1 MYRNYDDRKRTG
13 CMDFLKVSE
22 SNVRFLISH
31 KKEADSKIE
40 LNRQLY
46 IILEAISKLEEK
58 D

>member
-1 MYRNYDDRKRTG
+1 
-13 CMDFLKVSE
+13 MDFLKVSE

>member
-1 MYRNYDDRKRTG
+1 MP
-13 CMDFLKVSE
+13 
-22 SNVRFLISH
+22 
-31 KKEADSKIE
+31 KEADSKIE